1 MFSWVVLICTLLFH
15 VNGSVL
21 EDARELKGGDLTL
34 DDPVPIT
41 TEGIEDNNCFNLAHE
56 FTKVYNGTGEQVE
69 ICELY
74 TRGIEGWWACD
85 ELWTQR
91 YCARSCNTCTSA
103 VCEDKSSSCPG
114 LGNGIDAW
122 NRMLHAGGCRV
133 SYELCD
139 FGKDDYAQVSFKND
153 F

>member
-21 EDARELKGGDLTL
+21 KDARLLKGEALTL

-41 TEGIEDNNCFNLAHE
+41 TEGVEDDNCFNLAHE
-56 FTKVYNGTGEQVE
+56 FMMEHDGTGEQVE

-74 TRGIEGWWACD
+74 TRGIEGWWSCD
-85 ELWTQR
+85 ELATQR
-91 YCARSCNTCTSA
+91 YCARSCNTCSA
-103 VCEDKSSSCPG
+103 TCEDKLSSCPG
-114 LGNGIDAW
+114 LGYGRDAW
-122 NRMLHAGGCRV
+122 NRMIHAGGCRET
-133 SYELCD
+133 YGLCD
-139 FGKDDYAQVSFKND
+139 YGKDNYAQVSFKND